1 MDLPYLGE
9 VPLAVI
15 IAVVLL
21 IGGVAA
27 IFLALS
33 TSGNAEE
40 DEGPE
45 ESPPIDFSNPD
56 DHQT

>member
-1 MDLPYLGE
+1 MNLPYLGE
-9 VPLAVI
+9 VPLGVI

-21 IGGVAA
+21 IGGAAA
-27 IFLALS
+27 IFLALA

-40 DEGPE
+40 DEKPA

-56 DHQT
+56 DH